1 MYLCVCV
8 YVYIYIYICIYVCV
22 YIYIYMHVC
31 VYIYIYILWRLVFGK
46 LLGLK
51 SPGNFRVE
59 GLGLI
64 RTVAG
69 EYQRLLSTQP
79 FTLNPKP

>member
-1 MYLCVCV
+1 MYICMCIYIYIHACVCI
-8 YVYIYIYICIYVCV
+8 YIYIYI
-22 YIYIYMHVC
+22 MA
-31 VYIYIYILWRLVFGK
+31 FGVREAAGPQKPRK
-46 LLGLK
+46 L
-51 SPGNFRVE
+51 RVE